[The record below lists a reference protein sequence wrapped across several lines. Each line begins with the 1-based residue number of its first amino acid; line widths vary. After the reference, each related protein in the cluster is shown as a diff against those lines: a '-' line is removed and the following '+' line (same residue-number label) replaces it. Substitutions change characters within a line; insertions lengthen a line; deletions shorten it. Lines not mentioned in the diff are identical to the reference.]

1 MPSAALQI
9 TTPSDREILMTR
21 DFHAPRT
28 LVFDT
33 LTKPELLRRWYGPE
47 GWTLTVCEIDLRP
60 GGAWR
65 FVSRQPDG
73 RETAQFGTY
82 REIDAPERIVQTE
95 FWEDWNPGEV
105 LVTTVLTEADG
116 RTTLAAT
123 SLYPSKD
130 VRDKLIAYGMN
141 EHAGAEYDKLEKLL
155 KALGAPQT

>member
-9 TTPSDREILMTR
+9 TTPSDCEILMTR
-21 DFHAPRT
+21 DFRAPRT
-28 LVFDT
+28 LVFHA
-33 LTKPELLRRWYGPE
+33 LTKPDLLRRWYGPE
-47 GWTLTVCEIDLRP
+47 GWSLVVCDIDLRP

-82 REIDAPERIVQTE
+82 REIVAPEKIVNTE

-105 LVTTVLTEADG
+105 LVTTLLTEAG
-116 RTTLAAT
+116 GKTSLAAT

-141 EHAGAEYDKLEKLL
+141 ENAGAEYDRLERLL
-155 KALGAPQT
+155 HTLSQQPT